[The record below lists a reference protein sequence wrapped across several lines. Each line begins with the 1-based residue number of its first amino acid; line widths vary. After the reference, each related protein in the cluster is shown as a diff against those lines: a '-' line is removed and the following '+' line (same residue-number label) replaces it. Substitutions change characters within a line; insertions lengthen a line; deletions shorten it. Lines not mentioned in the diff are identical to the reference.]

1 MAKKNL
7 EVIEYIFPDGEGV
20 LGFTHS
26 GVRFKLPNGGEIVA
40 VEPKGKT
47 AIALLQW
54 GGFRDIIHQ
63 LMPAWVEWEKPYSL
77 KEDDLCWWD
86 ESSET
91 WVSDEEQKLRAH
103 RRDEFLTFKAYAR
116 TTAHALFVGETAP
129 RGFTVTFGDEYVPL
143 CDWEGRLIQYQ
154 RPSFSST
161 WIVEKK

>member
-26 GVRFKLPNGGEIVA
+26 GGRFKLPNGGEIVA

-91 WVSDEEQKLRAH
+91 HVFRDCARQH
-103 RRDEFLTFKAYAR
+103 RSSAISEKDFS
-116 TTAHALFVGETAP
+116 
-129 RGFTVTFGDEYVPL
+129 
-143 CDWEGRLIQYQ
+143 
-154 RPSFSST
+154 PSNHT
-161 WIVEKK
+161 GKN